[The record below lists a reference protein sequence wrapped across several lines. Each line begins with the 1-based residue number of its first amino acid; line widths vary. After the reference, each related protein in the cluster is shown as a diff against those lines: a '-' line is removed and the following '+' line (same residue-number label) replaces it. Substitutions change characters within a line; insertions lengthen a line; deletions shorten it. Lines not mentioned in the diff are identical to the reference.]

1 MCKKIY
7 TYFYPNVNLYFFT
20 AIVGQICGQVQY
32 KGVWRRKDDTMARKE
47 TKIYKRKD
55 GRWEARYLKEIGL
68 DGKKRYGSVY
78 GASYTEAKQKR
89 LAIIQNTRIRGTA
102 LFSLLL
108 SDIMLEWLQ
117 STRNNIKPNTHQK
130 YEGIIKNHIKPCSI
144 GNTNIRFLTSKSI
157 SAFADEKVA
166 AGLSLKTVNDI
177 LIVIGLALNYAEEV
191 YHIPKIKIYFLKTR
205 TKEMRVLDNSEQK
218 VLESF
223 LVRDMDLYKF
233 SVLLALYTGIR
244 IGELCALDWSDVT
257 DEIKISKTLYRIKRG
272 NKTVLE
278 IGDPKTVSSNRII
291 PIPDCIRDY
300 VEQFRSYGSL
310 LKTRNGTRVEP
321 RLLQLNFEK
330 YISAC
335 GLPKTNF
342 HALRHTFATRC
353 VEAGFDIKS
362 LSEILGHTDV
372 KTTLNKY
379 VHSSMKQKQKNM
391 ALLNMLY

>member
-1 MCKKIY
+1 
-7 TYFYPNVNLYFFT
+7 
-20 AIVGQICGQVQY
+20 
-32 KGVWRRKDDTMARKE
+32 MARKE

-55 GRWEARYLKEIGL
+55 GRWEARYIKEIGL

-78 GASYTEAKQKR
+78 GASYTEAQQKR
-89 LAIIQNTRIRGTA
+89 LIIIQNTELFETTA
-102 LFSLLL
+102 FSLVL
-108 SDIMLEWLQ
+108 SDIMWEWLQ
-117 STRNNIKPNTHQK
+117 SVKNNIRPNTYQK
-130 YEGIIKNHIKPCSI
+130 YQGIIKNHIETSLI
-144 GNTNIRFLTSKSI
+144 GKTNIRFLTSKLI
-157 SAFADEKVA
+157 SAFADKKVA

-177 LIVIGLALNYAEEV
+177 LTEIGLALSYVEEV

-205 TKEMRVLDNSEQK
+205 TKEMRVLDVSEQK
-218 VLESF
+218 TLESF
-223 LVRDMDLYKF
+223 LVKDMDLYKF
-233 SVLLALYTGIR
+233 AVLLALYTGIR

-257 DEIKISKTLYRIKRG
+257 DEIRISKTLYRIKRG

-278 IGDPKTVSSNRII
+278 IADPKTLSSNRII
-291 PIPDCIRDY
+291 PIPDCIKNY
-300 VEQFRSYGSL
+300 VERFRSYGSL

-321 RLLQLNFEK
+321 RLLQLTFEK
-330 YISAC
+330 YVSEC

-391 ALLNMLY
+391 ALLNMVY